1 MAGELEIEN
10 ISRETIKLS
19 SPTPN
24 HLRNFKLS
32 FLEQIAPVM
41 YTPIVLFYSQNGDSD
56 HPGEAAKMCQC
67 LKTSLSKILTLFYP
81 FAGRFKDH
89 ASIECND
96 DGADFLEAQVSCRL
110 SDILRQPNANNLRT
124 FLPIEIES
132 MEAVTNILLCVQASF
147 FECGGMPIEVCL
159 THKLTDADT
168 LCTFIKSWAATAFG
182 AS

>member
-1 MAGELEIEN
+1 MDGELEIEN

-32 FLEQIAPVM
+32 FLDQIAPVM

-67 LKTSLSKILTLFYP
+67 LKTSLSKILTLLYP

-96 DGADFLEAQVSCRL
+96 VGLIFLKLKSVAVYQTFFDNLMLIIYGSSYLLRL
-110 SDILRQPNANNLRT
+110 NPWKQ
-124 FLPIEIES
+124 
-132 MEAVTNILLCVQASF
+132 
-147 FECGGMPIEVCL
+147 
-159 THKLTDADT
+159 
-168 LCTFIKSWAATAFG
+168 
-182 AS
+182 

>member
-96 DGADFLEAQVSCRL
+96 DGADFLEAQVICRL
-110 SDILRQPNANNLRT
+110 SDIPRQ
-124 FLPIEIES
+124 PIEIES

>member
-81 FAGRFKDH
+81 LAGRFKDH

-110 SDILRQPNANNLRT
+110 SDILRQPNVNNLRK

-132 MEAVTNILLCVQASF
+132 MEAVTNILLRVQDNF
-147 FECGGMPIEVCL
+147 FECGGMAIEVCL